1 MSVKSYNFDIFKE
14 EQYEQV
20 YIVYQQIFQ
29 LSINKASKHAL
40 PYLEYC

>member
-20 YIVYQQIFQ
+20 YTVYQQIFELQ
-29 LSINKASKHAL
+29 KK
-40 PYLEYC
+40 